1 MFDSGIKVTDLIKQ
15 IRDEAEISYE
25 VTDDSFVQWLNSVEQ
40 LLYSEVIREQ
50 KQYSFGITSPLFKT
64 KFNFCPL
71 LEAQGD
77 SDTTV
82 TMVSPG
88 VYKIEATSKVTY
100 STTKG
105 LNLEK
110 EFTLP
115 AGTYTLSDNVTTRID
130 QIMVIKAGTTTSDTL
145 ASLSPMQSA
154 SAGAT
159 FTLTADTNV
168 IVRIKINAGRNLGS
182 NGYTVSPQIE
192 AGSTRTTFVPPMALS
207 EEMPHLVCGFPKYD
221 DEADMRFEDIH
232 AVYVDGRQ
240 LIRTTLT
247 SGAVFPDAY
256 YKELDGMG
264 VSLPSAPDEVTVMYC
279 VRPALKKKDLTGDET
294 VKVPAEFIDLV
305 TAKLRGEAY
314 KLSNEDALAAKWLN
328 DYNILLETFKA
339 WVAGKQSSFGL

>member
-50 KQYSFGITSPLFKT
+50 KKYSFDINSPLVKT
-64 KFNFCPL
+64 KS
-71 LEAQGD
+71 D
-77 SDTTV
+77 SDE
-82 TMVSPG
+82 S
-88 VYKIEATSKVTY
+88 
-100 STTKG
+100 
-105 LNLEK
+105 
-110 EFTLP
+110 
-115 AGTYTLSDNVTTRID
+115 
-130 QIMVIKAGTTTSDTL
+130 
-145 ASLSPMQSA
+145 
-154 SAGAT
+154 
-159 FTLTADTNV
+159 
-168 IVRIKINAGRNLGS
+168 
-182 NGYTVSPQIE
+182 
-192 AGSTRTTFVPPMALS
+192 
-207 EEMPHLVCGFPKYD
+207 PHLLCGFPEYD

-264 VSLPSAPDEVTVMYC
+264 VNLPSVPDEITVMYC
-279 VRPALKKKDLTGDET
+279 VRPALKSAKALTDNDT
-294 VKVPAEFIDLV
+294 VKIPAEFIDLV